1 MYIVKSG
8 SLPVSPG
15 PAPAAVHCE
24 ALGSD
29 PTHSNP
35 GRWFLGEAV
44 SPSSKGSLGGPGLPM
59 RFPLGAFGGLR
70 KRPATLYPPQCL
82 SRPVDKRSCPQGA
95 AACLLLPCGGHTPPH
110 KDTQPFAHCARS
122 SGQALLYTA
131 FSDILSLP
139 MTQGTVSVPYL

>member
-8 SLPVSPG
+8 SLPISPG
-15 PAPAAVHCE
+15 PAPAAAHCE

-35 GRWFLGEAV
+35 GQWFLDEAV

-70 KRPATLYPPQCL
+70 KKPATLLSAFHGQWTSAVAPKELRLPPA
-82 SRPVDKRSCPQGA
+82 PAGA
-95 AACLLLPCGGHTPPH
+95 TLHPTETPSP
-110 KDTQPFAHCARS
+110 P
-122 SGQALLYTA
+122 
-131 FSDILSLP
+131 P
-139 MTQGTVSVPYL
+139 SVPAALGRCSCTLPSLTSSPYP

>member
-15 PAPAAVHCE
+15 PAPAAAHCE

-70 KRPATLYPPQCL
+70 KRPATLHPPQCL
-82 SRPVDKRSCPQGA
+82 SRPVDKRRCPQGA
-95 AACLLLPCGGHTPPH
+95 AACLLLPCCPAGATLHPTKTPSPSP
-110 KDTQPFAHCARS
+110 TVPGALGRRS
-122 SGQALLYTA
+122 CTLP
-131 FSDILSLP
+131 SL
-139 MTQGTVSVPYL
+139 TSSPYP